1 VAGWATNL
9 AASQVRCNLIAPS
22 RDHTDVPVVKL
33 VRTAPAAHDAP
44 TIEACRRGERAALER
59 VLLAESPAIE
69 RLLGRM
75 VGASD
80 VEDLLQEVFVAAMES
95 FPNFRGQAAVST
107 WLARIA
113 VKTAYDHLRRPFRRE
128 RATLRLAASDG
139 EVVQPRS
146 DAELDERRLS
156 ERLEIHLRALS
167 PKNRIALVLHVIEG
181 KPVSEVAALMDATV
195 AATKT
200 RTFLGRR
207 ALLRRVKGDRVLC
220 ELFSGTVFDR
230 SNKEQS

>member
-1 VAGWATNL
+1 VAT
-9 AASQVRCNLIAPS
+9 S
-22 RDHTDVPVVKL
+22 RDHIDVPVAKPI
-33 VRTAPAAHDAP
+33 RAASAEHDGP
-44 TIEACRRGERAALER
+44 TIDACRRGERAALER
-59 VLLAESPAIE
+59 VLLAESPALE

-75 VGASD
+75 VGAAD

-95 FPNFRGQAAVST
+95 FPRFRGQASVST

-139 EVVQPRS
+139 ETVE
-146 DAELDERRLS
+146 AHEAALDERRLS
-156 ERLEIHLRALS
+156 ERLEVHLRALS
-167 PKNRIALVLHVIEG
+167 PKNRIALVLHVVEG

-207 ALLRRVKGDRVLC
+207 ALLRRVKGDRVLS

-230 SNKEQS
+230 SKEKQQ

>member
-1 VAGWATNL
+1 MG
-9 AASQVRCNLIAPS
+9 SS
-22 RDHTDVPVVKL
+22 RDHTQVPLVKPL
-33 VRTAPAAHDAP
+33 RTASAEHDGA
-44 TIEACRRGERAALER
+44 TIDACRRGERAALER

-95 FPNFRGQAAVST
+95 FPRFRGQASVST

-139 EVVQPRS
+139 EAVEARS
-146 DAELDERRLS
+146 DAALDEQRLS

-167 PKNRIALVLHVIEG
+167 PKNRIALVLHVVEG
-181 KPVSEVAALMDATV
+181 KSVSEVAALMDATV

-207 ALLRRVKGDRVLC
+207 ALLRRVKGDRVLS

-230 SNKEQS
+230 SKEKQQ